1 VVAAAVASEQVI
13 LGTSK
18 GYLLRYYWDEAGNE
32 RGGFSVPTLA
42 AGTDARTPAHA
53 TTPPPPSPCCD
64 ACCPLA
70 PAQ

>member
-32 RGGFSVPTLA
+32 RGARPTHPL
-42 AGTDARTPAHA
+42 
-53 TTPPPPSPCCD
+53 CD
-64 ACCPLA
+64 RA
-70 PAQ
+70 PA